1 MADLQ
6 QSLKRRYCPPLDESL
21 FIVLAG
27 DYNLDDASSKQ
38 DLEQILDSLREEA
51 LVEQDLELAAPVQ
64 NTTLQRV
71 QDAEAS
77 QTTSQTTTTD
87 NDENID
93 SITTGLSELQANSE
107 NAYAD
112 FEPELPHGLE
122 EGSTADK
129 EKWLKIL
136 FPAIEPVQISE
147 TVSKCGGNVQ
157 ASIDE
162 LLNLSFINDDLDE
175 NYVPPPVLK
184 GVEGFAEGR
193 QTKKSKTKS
202 HRKKG
207 KNQILTA
214 NDLSDS
220 PSSSANVWKN
230 TTEDVEFIVSR
241 TNLSTAT
248 VTSLYRQ
255 KGANL
260 ALTIR
265 SLIAKEAESNATLI
279 RENEIIQLQA
289 AELKLDLEGFSDT
302 SIHGALL
309 LARMIPSAARDLLE
323 ATIQSYDETN
333 KTGKLIG
340 IAQYTPINLSEDE
353 EPTKKKKTI
362 SAIPTGD
369 AVDLMSQAG
378 VHSYHAN
385 RAFSQASSAYRRG
398 KSDRLMGGAA
408 AYYASVGHER
418 RQKQKELMASAANA
432 YVSQQSSSTVLDL
445 HGVTV
450 EHAVM
455 LARSRVESWWEGLGD
470 KKYVVGGIG
479 NGYKIITG
487 VGTHSAQGI
496 GRIGPAVSKTLINE
510 GWRVNV
516 QRGEIIVE
524 GRARR

>member
-1 MADLQ
+1 M
-6 QSLKRRYCPPLDESL
+6 DESL
-21 FIVLAG
+21 LIVLVG
-27 DYNLDDASSKQ
+27 DYDLENAESRK
-38 DLEQILDSLREEA
+38 DLEQILDNLKEEA
-51 LVEQDLELAAPVQ
+51 VVEQELELAAPVQ
-64 NTTLQRV
+64 NTSLQRV

-77 QTTSQTTTTD
+77 QTTSRTSTTD
-87 NDENID
+87 IGENID
-93 SITTGLSELQANSE
+93 SITTGLSELQATSE
-107 NAYAD
+107 AAYAD
-112 FEPELPHGLE
+112 FEPELPQGLE
-122 EGSTADK
+122 NSSVADK

-136 FPAIEPVQISE
+136 FPAIEPIQISE

-162 LLNLSFINDDLDE
+162 LLNLSFINDDLED

-184 GVEGFAEGR
+184 GVDGFAEGR
-193 QTKKSKTKS
+193 QTKKAKAKG

-207 KNQILTA
+207 KTQVLTA

-220 PSSSANVWKN
+220 AQSAANVWKD
-230 TTEDVEFIVSR
+230 TTEDVDFIVSR
-241 TNLSTAT
+241 TNLSSAT

-255 KGANL
+255 NNANL
-260 ALTIR
+260 ATTIR
-265 SLIAKEAESNATLI
+265 SLIAKEAESNAAMI
-279 RENEIIQLQA
+279 KENEIIQLQA
-289 AELKLDLEGFSDT
+289 AELKLDLEGFNDS

-323 ATIQSYDETN
+323 ATIQSHNENN

-340 IAQYTPINLSEDE
+340 VAQYTPINLSEDE
-353 EPTKKKKTI
+353 APTKKKTM
-362 SAIPTGD
+362 SAVPIGD
-369 AVDLMSQAG
+369 AVSLMSQAG

-385 RAFSQASSAYRRG
+385 QAFSQASSAYRRG

-455 LARSRVESWWEGLGD
+455 LARSRVESWWESLGD
-470 KKYVVGGIG
+470 RKYVVGGIG